1 MDYKNIYR
9 ELDSNLRPHNR
20 YMANKL
26 IVTVTS
32 FLKSND
38 NELKQYAKEN
48 LEEIS
53 KLREPYD
60 LRSGE
65 PSYDNDFREI
75 ARFTNEILEI
85 LEYKI

>member
-32 FLKSND
+32 F
-38 NELKQYAKEN
+38 
-48 LEEIS
+48 S
-53 KLREPYD
+53 KVVTL
-60 LRSGE
+60 
-65 PSYDNDFREI
+65 N
-75 ARFTNEILEI
+75 
-85 LEYKI
+85 